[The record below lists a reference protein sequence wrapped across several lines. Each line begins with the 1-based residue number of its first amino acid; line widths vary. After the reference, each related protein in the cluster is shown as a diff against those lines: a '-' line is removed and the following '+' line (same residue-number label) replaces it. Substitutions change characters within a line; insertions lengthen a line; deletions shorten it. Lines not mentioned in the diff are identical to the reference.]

1 MVRAEVDL
9 LRRRVHVEF
18 RSAETT
24 LRRVAETIASLGY
37 EPAITVEDGRLAQPP
52 AIRRLY
58 LQLGVA
64 GFAFGN
70 IMLFSIPRYANGGPL
85 EGGFQRLF
93 DVLNVL
99 FALPVLLF
107 SASDYFRI
115 AWRAVRT
122 RVMALEIPLALGLAA
137 LFGRSLVDIA
147 AGRGEGFMDSFA
159 GLVFFL
165 LIGRLFQLKAFDR
178 IAFDRT
184 FRSFLPLS
192 VQAERDGEPASVPIE
207 QLRAGDRIRLRPLE
221 VVPADSV
228 LLDEAGIVDYA
239 FITGEQTPVAV
250 ERGAAVRAGGRIVGR
265 ALRLRVARDVT
276 HSQLAS
282 LWTNQ
287 VFSKPKAHWLA
298 DVAAHFGGWF
308 TVAAIGFAAGGAI
321 AWWPDAVQSASVAT
335 AVLIIACPCA
345 LTLSAPITL
354 GTAMGRLG
362 MRGLYLKS
370 PAVALDLSRIDTV
383 AFDKTGTLTIAD
395 AHAAI
400 VPHGL
405 SNERAAARPV
415 ARRRIRPPDEPRHCL
430 RYPCLPARGRRR
442 PRAPRRSP

>member
-1 MVRAEVDL
+1 MTLSIPTIHCASCVWLLEQLWRFEPGVVRAEVDL
-9 LRRRVHVEF
+9 LRRAVHVEF
-18 RSAETT
+18 RSDETT

-37 EPAITVEDGRLAQPP
+37 EPAITIEDGRLARPP

-93 DVLNVL
+93 DVLNIL

-122 RVMALEIPLALGLAA
+122 RVMALEVPLALGLAV

-147 AGRGEGFMDSFA
+147 SGRGEGFMDSFA

-165 LIGRLFQLKAFDR
+165 LIGRLFQHKAFDR

-192 VQAERDGEPASVPIE
+192 VQTERDGEPTAMPIE
-207 QLRAGDRIRLRPLE
+207 QLRSGDRIRVRPLE
-221 VVPADSV
+221 VVPADSA

-250 ERGAAVRAGGRIVGR
+250 ERGQTVRAGGRVVGR
-265 ALRLRVARDVT
+265 ALRLRVPCDVT

-282 LWTNQ
+282 SVDQ
-287 VFSKPKAHWLA
+287 S
-298 DVAAHFGGWF
+298 
-308 TVAAIGFAAGGAI
+308 GFQQTEGALAGGRDGAI
-321 AWWPDAVQSASVAT
+321 R
-335 AVLIIACPCA
+335 
-345 LTLSAPITL
+345 
-354 GTAMGRLG
+354 RLVHG
-362 MRGLYLKS
+362 WR
-370 PAVALDLSRIDTV
+370 DRI
-383 AFDKTGTLTIAD
+383 
-395 AHAAI
+395 
-400 VPHGL
+400 
-405 SNERAAARPV
+405 
-415 ARRRIRPPDEPRHCL
+415 
-430 RYPCLPARGRRR
+430 RGRRSDCLVARCGSKRQRRDSSPHHRVPVRAHAVGTDHPRHRHGLARDARPLFEVAGGR
-442 PRAPRRSP
+442 PRPQPDRHGGV